1 MANVYKNI
9 QAVISSAGSDV
20 DMYTVPDETTSIVK
34 SIQLYNTHSGDLV
47 VDVTVYDASS
57 ATDFEYDTVTVTT
70 GESETLLTSS
80 NVLILEAGDI
90 LKMQTPTT
98 NVVKMTAA
106 VLQTSRSQEI
116 MPFIETKAKSEY
128 KIIDGKKTHVITPEC
143 EVTLT
148 NIKTGK
154 EYMSDVEADHDVNNP
169 NSNTKREHIRRDV
182 HIKVAQ
188 VGLGADTGDL

>member
-9 QAVISSAGSDV
+9 QAVINQAATDV

-34 SIQLYNTHSGDLV
+34 SIQLYNTHSGDLA
-47 VDVTVYDASS
+47 VDFTVYDASS

-98 NVVKMTAA
+98 NVIKMTAS
-106 VLQTSRSQEI
+106 VLQTSRS
-116 MPFIETKAKSEY
+116 
-128 KIIDGKKTHVITPEC
+128 
-143 EVTLT
+143 
-148 NIKTGK
+148 
-154 EYMSDVEADHDVNNP
+154 
-169 NSNTKREHIRRDV
+169 
-182 HIKVAQ
+182 
-188 VGLGADTGDL
+188 